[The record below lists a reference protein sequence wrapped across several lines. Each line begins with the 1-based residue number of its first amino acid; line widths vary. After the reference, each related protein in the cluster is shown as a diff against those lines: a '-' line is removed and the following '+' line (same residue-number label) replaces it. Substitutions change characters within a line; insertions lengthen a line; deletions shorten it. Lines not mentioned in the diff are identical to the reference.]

1 MGQAKAET
9 WCISR
14 LKAGLSLQ
22 LQGRFSLTGGLL
34 WGLKG
39 YGLLPGWAFT
49 FALGTCSKQ
58 LGRVE

>member
-9 WCISR
+9 RCISR

-22 LQGRFSLTGGLL
+22 LQALFLN
-34 WGLKG
+34 WGS
-39 YGLLPGWAFT
+39 
-49 FALGTCSKQ
+49 ALGTEGLWSPAWLDLHFCTGHLLKQ